1 MISIVLLIFLLL
13 LFILSISIIIYYIY
27 KTSKKNWTIFN
38 AAQSYIEEKISS
50 IKTVED
56 CDNLLAY
63 IKEYH
68 DQIELSEFKMRYSRY
83 YYFVQGIKY
92 IINKNNT
99 E

>member
-27 KTSKKNWTIFN
+27 KTRKRIGQYLMLLKVILKK
-38 AAQSYIEEKISS
+38 KISS

-68 DQIELSEFKMRYSRY
+68 DQIELSEFKMRYSHY

-92 IINKNNT
+92 VINKDNIS
-99 E
+99 